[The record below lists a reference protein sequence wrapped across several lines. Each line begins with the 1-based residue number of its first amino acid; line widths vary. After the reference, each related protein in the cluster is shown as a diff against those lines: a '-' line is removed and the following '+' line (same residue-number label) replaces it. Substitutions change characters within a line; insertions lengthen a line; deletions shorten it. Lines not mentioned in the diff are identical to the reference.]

1 MHTVEG
7 GCGRQAG
14 PQSGLHDQAPG
25 RVWGGGVSVGGIGG
39 DPLLKLEISSGVNV
53 VPLLLDS
60 KVGWSSAGQ
69 MCRKEGARPSTP
81 ITIPQPQALHAA
93 FPAE

>member
-14 PQSGLHDQAPG
+14 PQSEWHDHAQAG
-25 RVWGGGVSVGGIGG
+25 SGEGGVSVDGIGG
-39 DPLLKLEISSGVNV
+39 SPLLKLEISTGVNV

-60 KVGWSSAGQ
+60 KV
-69 MCRKEGARPSTP
+69 M
-81 ITIPQPQALHAA
+81 
-93 FPAE
+93 